1 MALTEY
7 EVPDPGPDEILV
19 EITMASLCGSDLHM
33 WRGEVPWFQKAPGIQ
48 GHEMAGRVARL
59 GANRKGDSLGRPL
72 REGDRVA
79 YAYFIPCGECW
90 ACLGGTTGCPNRYRT
105 RNAITADMPPHFL
118 GAFAEYYLVKA
129 NQWVFKVPEG
139 LPDELV
145 APVNCALAQVVY
157 GLHLIGV
164 WLGDTVVVQGAG
176 GLGIYACGVAKDMG
190 AGRVIVIDSIPER
203 LRLATEFGADDVIDL
218 KELPD
223 KRLRVQRVRDL
234 TAGVGADVCVE
245 VVGLAGVV
253 QEGLEMTRVGGRYLW
268 MGNIVPGMT
277 AEIVPHD
284 AVRQPK
290 LIRGVLA
297 YDRWVIP
304 RALDWVARTR
314 TGTRFTSWSAQ
325 PSPGADQRGL
335 RAGRMGGRQGQRGAD
350 GRGPVAQRRRQGD
363 ADPDWR

>member
-1 MALTEY
+1 MKARAAITREHARGMVLTEY

-19 EITMASLCGSDLHM
+19 EVTMASLCGSDLHM
-33 WRGEVPWFQKAPGIQ
+33 WRGEVPWFQRAPGIQ

-59 GANRKGDSLGRPL
+59 GAGRRNDSLGRPL
-72 REGDRVA
+72 QEGDRVA

-118 GAFAEYYLVKA
+118 GAFAKYYLVKA
-129 NQWVFKVPEG
+129 NQWIFKVPPE

-145 APVNCALAQVVY
+145 APVNCALAQVIY
-157 GLHLIGV
+157 GLHLIGI

-218 KELPD
+218 KELPE
-223 KRLRVQRVRDL
+223 KGRRVQRVRDL

-245 VVGLAGVV
+245 VVGVAGVV

-268 MGNIVPGMT
+268 MGNIVPGLT

-290 LIRGVLA
+290 SIRGVLA
-297 YDRWVIP
+297 YDRGVIP
-304 RALDWVARTR
+304 RALDWISRTRGRYPFDKLVGASFPLDRINEAFEQAEWAAGKGSVARTVVV
-314 TGTRFTSWSAQ
+314 
-325 PSPGADQRGL
+325 P
-335 RAGRMGGRQGQRGAD
+335 
-350 GRGPVAQRRRQGD
+350 
-363 ADPDWR
+363 